1 MTAVR
6 DILIGIVIGL
16 IFLLVGGAVFWLLA
30 SGSEAGREKCEEQ
43 AERSHGRITC
53 IVTVE

>member
-1 MTAVR
+1 MK

-16 IFLLVGGAVFWLLA
+16 IFLVVGGAVFWLLA
-30 SGSEAGREKCEEQ
+30 SSSEENREECEQQ
-43 AERSHGRITC
+43 AERSNGRVTC

>member
-1 MTAVR
+1 MAAVK

-30 SGSEAGREKCEEQ
+30 SSSEANREQCEEQ
-43 AERSHGRITC
+43 AERSNGRVTC
-53 IVTVE
+53 IVTVD

>member
-1 MTAVR
+1 MR
-6 DILIGIVIGL
+6 DILVGIVIGL

-30 SGSEAGREKCEEQ
+30 SSSEADREECEEQ
-43 AERSHGRITC
+43 AERSNGRITC

>member
-1 MTAVR
+1 MTRVK

-30 SGSEAGREKCEEQ
+30 SSSEKNREECEQQ
-43 AERSHGRITC
+43 AERSNGRVTC